1 MTLSLGQRGCVNSAR
16 RIVPSGERES
26 KSFDAF
32 SDVNSLTFDDRLANP
47 LRMAEIRSDCRPER
61 DQSSWIVT
69 VVIATG
75 SSGRSF
81 ALRGAATIASTTSI
95 PFVTWPKSV

>member
-32 SDVNSLTFDDRLANP
+32 SDVNSLTFGDRLANP
-47 LRMAEIRSDCRPER
+47 
-61 DQSSWIVT
+61 
-69 VVIATG
+69 
-75 SSGRSF
+75 
-81 ALRGAATIASTTSI
+81 
-95 PFVTWPKSV
+95 